1 MPGIALL
8 VLVLLAILLTG
19 VKTIPQG
26 NVGVTT
32 VFGKYR
38 RVLRPGL
45 SFVIPLIEKVTKRI
59 SIQNRSLDLQFQA
72 ITQDQA
78 NVYFKAMLLYSV
90 LNEDEATIN
99 NVAFK
104 FLSENDLMVALVR
117 TVEGSVRGFVATR
130 PQTQILAL
138 RGEIVAEVK
147 HQLDAQLETWG
158 YHLQDLQLNDITFD
172 TAITESMARVV
183 ASSNLRA
190 AATNEGEAEMIRRTK
205 AAEAEG
211 AAIRISAEAE
221 RQASQLRGEGVAL
234 FRREVSRGLAE
245 AEATADPALV
255 QLSIWT
261 ETLRHLA
268 EYGRGNVM
276 FFDGSVNGMQDS
288 MRQLA
293 ALHQLDRP
301 DVTRPTAGAEQTMP
315 RPALPR
321 PAQPR

>member
-1 MPGIALL
+1 MEFLPLL
-8 VLVLLAILLTG
+8 VIAALVIIGTSI
-19 VKTIPQG
+19 KTVPQG
-26 NVGVTT
+26 TVGVTT

-45 SFVIPLIEKVTKRI
+45 SFVIPVFERVTKRI
-59 SIQNRSLDLQFQA
+59 SIQNRSVDLQFQA

-90 LNEDEATIN
+90 LNEDEDTIR

-104 FLSENDLMVALVR
+104 FLSENDLMTALVR

-130 PQTQILAL
+130 PQTQILGL
-138 RGEIVAEVK
+138 RREIVEEVK
-147 HQLDAQLETWG
+147 SQLDAQLEGWG

-172 TAITESMARVV
+172 GVITESMARVV
-183 ASSNLRA
+183 ASANLRA

-211 AAIRISAEAE
+211 AAIRIAAEAE

-245 AEATADPALV
+245 AEATAEPALV
-255 QLSIWT
+255 RLAIWT
-261 ETLRHLA
+261 ETLRHVA
-268 EYGRGNVM
+268 ENGRGNVM
-276 FFDGSVNGMQDS
+276 FLDGSPAGLEDT

-293 ALHQLDRP
+293 GLQQLNSP
-301 DVTRPTAGAEQTMP
+301 AVVAATRDAP
-315 RPALPR
+315 R
-321 PAQPR
+321 

>member
-1 MPGIALL
+1 MEAIPI
-8 VLVLLAILLTG
+8 LLAVVILLLGTS
-19 VKTIPQG
+19 VKTVQQG
-26 NVGVTT
+26 TVGVTT
-32 VFGKYR
+32 IFGKYN

-45 SFVIPLIEKVTKRI
+45 NFVIPLIERVTKRI
-59 SIQNRSLDLQFQA
+59 SIQNRSVDLQFQA

-90 LNEDEATIN
+90 LNEGEDTIQ

-104 FLSENDLMVALVR
+104 FVSENDLMVALVR

-130 PQTQILAL
+130 PQPQILAL

-147 HQLDAQLETWG
+147 NQLDAQLETWG

-172 TAITESMARVV
+172 TVILESMARVV

-205 AAEAEG
+205 QAQAEG
-211 AAIRISAEAE
+211 SAIRISAEAE

-234 FRREVSRGLAE
+234 FRKEVSRGLAE

-255 QLSIWT
+255 RLAIWT

-268 EYGRGNVM
+268 ENGRGNVM
-276 FFDGSVNGMQDS
+276 FLDGSPGGMEET
-288 MRQLA
+288 MRQLMA
-293 ALHQLDRP
+293 MQRLNSP
-301 DVTRPTAGAEQTMP
+301 DVQQAARAAGNTGSTG
-315 RPALPR
+315 LG
-321 PAQPR
+321 

>member
-1 MPGIALL
+1 MAAIPVVIF
-8 VLVLLAILLTG
+8 VVLAILATA
-19 VKTIPQG
+19 VKTVQQG
-26 NVGVTT
+26 SVAVTT
-32 VFGKYR
+32 IFGKYN

-45 SFVIPLIEKVTKRI
+45 NFVIPLIERVNKRI
-59 SIQNRSLDLQFQA
+59 SIQNRSVDLQFQA

-90 LNEDEATIN
+90 LNENDDTIQ

-104 FLSENDLMVALVR
+104 FVSENDLMVALVR

-147 HQLDAQLETWG
+147 QQLDAQLETWG

-172 TAITESMARVV
+172 TVITESMARVV
-183 ASSNLRA
+183 ASANLRA

-205 AAEAEG
+205 QAQAEG
-211 AAIRISAEAE
+211 SAIRISAEAE

-255 QLSIWT
+255 RLAIWT

-268 EYGRGNVM
+268 ENGRGNVM
-276 FFDGSVNGMQDS
+276 FLDGSPAGLDS
-288 MRQLA
+288 TMRQLMGMQRLDASDPASPSVA
-293 ALHQLDRP
+293 ARQ
-301 DVTRPTAGAEQTMP
+301 G
-315 RPALPR
+315 
-321 PAQPR
+321 

>member
-1 MPGIALL
+1 MQAIPVILFVIVVLIA
-8 VLVLLAILLTG
+8 AS
-19 VKTIPQG
+19 VKTVQQG
-26 NVGVTT
+26 TVGVTT

-45 SFVIPLIEKVTKRI
+45 SFVIPLFERVNKRI
-59 SIQNRSLDLQFQA
+59 SIQNRSVDLQFQA

-90 LNEDEATIN
+90 LNEGEETIQ

-104 FLSENDLMVALVR
+104 FVSENDLMVALVR

-138 RGEIVAEVK
+138 RTEIVAEVK

-172 TAITESMARVV
+172 TVITESMARVV

-205 AAEAEG
+205 QAQAEG
-211 AAIRISAEAE
+211 SAIRISAEAE

-234 FRREVSRGLAE
+234 FRKEVSRGLAE

-255 QLSIWT
+255 RLAIWT

-268 EYGRGNVM
+268 ENGRGNVM
-276 FFDGSVNGMQDS
+276 FLDGSPSGMEHT
-288 MRQLA
+288 MRQLMA
-293 ALHQLDRP
+293 MQRLDSP
-301 DVTRPTAGAEQTMP
+301 DATAPQGD
-315 RPALPR
+315 
-321 PAQPR
+321 

>member
-1 MPGIALL
+1 MEAIPVLL
-8 VLVLLAILLTG
+8 VIIVLLLATS
-19 VKTIPQG
+19 VKTVQQG
-26 NVGVTT
+26 TVGVTT
-32 VFGKYR
+32 IFGKYN

-45 SFVIPLIEKVTKRI
+45 NFVIPLIERVNKRI
-59 SIQNRSLDLQFQA
+59 SIQNRSVDLQFQA

-90 LNEDEATIN
+90 LNQNEDTIQ

-104 FLSENDLMVALVR
+104 FVSENDLMVALVR

-130 PQTQILAL
+130 PQPQILAL

-147 HQLDAQLETWG
+147 QQLDAQLETWG

-172 TAITESMARVV
+172 AVILESMARVV

-205 AAEAEG
+205 QAQAEG
-211 AAIRISAEAE
+211 SAIRISAEAE

-234 FRREVSRGLAE
+234 FRKEVSRGLAE

-255 QLSIWT
+255 RLAIWT

-268 EYGRGNVM
+268 ENGRGNVM
-276 FFDGSVNGMQDS
+276 FLDGSPGGLEDT
-288 MRQLA
+288 MRQLMA
-293 ALHQLDRP
+293 MQQLS
-301 DVTRPTAGAEQTMP
+301 TAEVQRAIGS
-315 RPALPR
+315 
-321 PAQPR
+321 QP

>member
-1 MPGIALL
+1 MEAIPVLL
-8 VLVLLAILLTG
+8 VIIVLLLATS
-19 VKTIPQG
+19 VKTVQQG
-26 NVGVTT
+26 TVGVTT
-32 VFGKYR
+32 IFGKYN

-45 SFVIPLIEKVTKRI
+45 NFVIPLIERVNKRI
-59 SIQNRSLDLQFQA
+59 SIQNRSVDLQFQA

-90 LNEDEATIN
+90 LNQNEDTIQ

-104 FLSENDLMVALVR
+104 FVSENDLMVALVR

-130 PQTQILAL
+130 PQPQILAL

-147 HQLDAQLETWG
+147 QQLDAQLETWG

-172 TAITESMARVV
+172 AVILESMARVV

-205 AAEAEG
+205 QAQAEG
-211 AAIRISAEAE
+211 SAIRISAEAE

-234 FRREVSRGLAE
+234 FRKEVSRGLAE

-255 QLSIWT
+255 RLAIWT

-268 EYGRGNVM
+268 ENGRGNVM
-276 FFDGSVNGMQDS
+276 FLDGSPAGLEDT
-288 MRQLA
+288 MRQLMA
-293 ALHQLDRP
+293 MQQLSTPEVQR
-301 DVTRPTAGAEQTMP
+301 AIGS
-315 RPALPR
+315 
-321 PAQPR
+321 QP

>member
-1 MPGIALL
+1 MEAIPVLL
-8 VLVLLAILLTG
+8 VIIVLLLATS
-19 VKTIPQG
+19 VKTVQQG
-26 NVGVTT
+26 TVGVTT
-32 VFGKYR
+32 IFGKYN

-45 SFVIPLIEKVTKRI
+45 NFVIPLIERVNKRI
-59 SIQNRSLDLQFQA
+59 SIQNRSVDLQFQA

-90 LNEDEATIN
+90 LNQNEDTIQ

-104 FLSENDLMVALVR
+104 FVSENDLMVALVR

-130 PQTQILAL
+130 PQPQILAL

-147 HQLDAQLETWG
+147 QQLDAQLETWG

-172 TAITESMARVV
+172 AVILESMARVV

-205 AAEAEG
+205 QAQAEG
-211 AAIRISAEAE
+211 SAIRISAEAE

-234 FRREVSRGLAE
+234 FRKEVSRGLAE

-255 QLSIWT
+255 RLAIWT

-268 EYGRGNVM
+268 ENGRGNVM
-276 FFDGSVNGMQDS
+276 FLDGSPGGLEDT
-288 MRQLA
+288 MRQLMA
-293 ALHQLDRP
+293 MQQLSTPEVQR
-301 DVTRPTAGAEQTMP
+301 AIGS
-315 RPALPR
+315 
-321 PAQPR
+321 QP

>member
-1 MPGIALL
+1 MQAIPVILFVIVVLIA
-8 VLVLLAILLTG
+8 AS
-19 VKTIPQG
+19 VKTVQQG
-26 NVGVTT
+26 TVGVTT

-45 SFVIPLIEKVTKRI
+45 SFVIPLFERVTKRI
-59 SIQNRSLDLQFQA
+59 SIQNRSVDLQFQA

-90 LNEDEATIN
+90 LNEGEETIQ

-104 FLSENDLMVALVR
+104 FVSENDLMVALVR

-138 RGEIVAEVK
+138 RTEIVAEVK

-172 TAITESMARVV
+172 TVITESMARVV

-205 AAEAEG
+205 QAQAEG
-211 AAIRISAEAE
+211 SAIRISAEAE

-234 FRREVSRGLAE
+234 FRKEVSRGLAE

-255 QLSIWT
+255 RLAIWT

-268 EYGRGNVM
+268 ENGRGNVM
-276 FFDGSVNGMQDS
+276 FLDGSPSGMEHT
-288 MRQLA
+288 MRQLMA
-293 ALHQLDRP
+293 MQRLDSP
-301 DVTRPTAGAEQTMP
+301 DATAPQGG
-315 RPALPR
+315 
-321 PAQPR
+321 